1 MRNEKRDRVASVG
14 TSIPTARSECA
25 ESGQIMVSMLL
36 MLSIFLLAMV
46 GFAVDLTNLWFHRQA
61 AQTAAD
67 AACSAG
73 AADML
78 TVAVGTALPNMGFTP
93 GTPGDCTSGA
103 GTICFYANVNGFN
116 GAGLSPNSA
125 SNSVN
130 WVFPSSIPG
139 VTTPSTS
146 LTSYPFLKVVIT
158 ENVKTHFL
166 YTIHGTSYQQV
177 AASCSGAAGLMA
189 FLVAYV
195 FFPALL
201 LDVLV
206 GGVGLMAPILY
217 LKQRRARRLVVFNNG
232 LPDAI
237 DLIARALRAG
247 HSLSSAIEVLSEQ
260 SGGGVATEF
269 NVVFRQQNFGLPLRD
284 ALLQM
289 ADRVPSKDLR
299 FLVTAMLVQKETG
312 GNLTEILDRTSHV
325 IRERIR
331 IGGEVRVRTAQGR
344 LTGTILSLLPVLMLV
359 LTSLINPEY
368 ARILLHDPV
377 GQKLLYVGAA
387 LILTGT
393 FFIRRIVDIQ
403 V

>member
-1 MRNEKRDRVASVG
+1 MVLLTFVFIETLL
-14 TSIPTARSECA
+14 TSFVLAVWLTRQTRSEKAVQQRVGDIHLARQADKTRQLDA
-25 ESGQIMVSMLL
+25 ERILKLDAPGKFQWLDKLL
-36 MLSIFLLAMV
+36 DRFQFSANLKTLAM
-46 GFAVDLTNLWFHRQA
+46 QA
-61 AQTAAD
+61 
-67 AACSAG
+67 G
-73 AADML
+73 
-78 TVAVGTALPNMGFTP
+78 
-93 GTPGDCTSGA
+93 SGWTA
-103 GTICFYANVNGFN
+103 GTFVIYSG
-116 GAGLSPNSA
+116 SA
-125 SNSVN
+125 A
-130 WVFPSSIPG
+130 I
-139 VTTPSTS
+139 
-146 LTSYPFLKVVIT
+146 L
-158 ENVKTHFL
+158 
-166 YTIHGTSYQQV
+166 
-177 AASCSGAAGLMA
+177 A
-189 FLVAYV
+189 FLAAYV
-195 FFPALL
+195 FFPAVL
-201 LDVLV
+201 LDGIVAAV
-206 GGVGLMAPILY
+206 ALMAPTMY
-217 LKQRRARRLVVFNNG
+217 LKHRRSRRLVAFNSG

-237 DLIARALRAG
+237 DLMSRALRAG

-260 SGGGVATEF
+260 SGAGVATEF

-359 LTSLINPEY
+359 LSSLINPEY

-377 GQKLLYVGAA
+377 GHKLLYVGAA

>member
-1 MRNEKRDRVASVG
+1 MVLLTFVFLG
-14 TSIPTARSECA
+14 TLLTSFVLAIWITRQTRSEKA
-25 ESGQIMVSMLL
+25 VQQRVGDIH
-36 MLSIFLLAMV
+36 LA
-46 GFAVDLTNLWFHRQA
+46 RQA
-61 AQTAAD
+61 DKTRQLD
-67 AACSAG
+67 AERILKLDEEGKFQWLDKLLGGFKFSANLKTL
-73 AADML
+73 AIQ
-78 TVAVGTALPNMGFTP
+78 
-93 GTPGDCTSGA
+93 A
-103 GTICFYANVNGFN
+103 GSSWTIGSF
-116 GAGLSPNSA
+116 
-125 SNSVN
+125 
-130 WVFPSSIPG
+130 
-139 VTTPSTS
+139 
-146 LTSYPFLKVVIT
+146 VI
-158 ENVKTHFL
+158 
-166 YTIHGTSYQQV
+166 Y
-177 AASCSGAAGLMA
+177 SGAAGLMA

-195 FFPALL
+195 FFPAVL

-247 HSLSSAIEVLSEQ
+247 HSLSSAIEILSEQ

-325 IRERIR
+325 IRGRIR